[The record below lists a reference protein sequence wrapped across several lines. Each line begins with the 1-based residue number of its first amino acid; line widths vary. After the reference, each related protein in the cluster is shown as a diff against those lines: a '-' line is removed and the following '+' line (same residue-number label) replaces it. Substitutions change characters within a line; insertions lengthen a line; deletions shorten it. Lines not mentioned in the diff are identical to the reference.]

1 MPPHGQPHRRPRHPH
16 PLKLEPPTIP
26 RRQSKP
32 NLQPT
37 TKTAFRGKYDDRQ
50 NALTSK
56 IVEARTLLKSVQIP
70 YDFRVKISQ
79 ICSELNVDGIRG
91 DIVSGGKGAFLGP
104 PESVASRWVGGGE
117 GGRVGCWRGGG
128 VEQASGAKRSVV
140 RRGRDLSKPTDS
152 RAQPH
157 ARVTRMATKKQ
168 VTNRA
173 AKAIA
178 AFEGRGE
185 VAVEDIYR

>member
-91 DIVSGGKGAFLGP
+91 DIVSGRGRLFGVTPNAP
-104 PESVASRWVGGGE
+104 HWVDGGE
-117 GGRVGCWRGGG
+117 GGGSGLLERGGG
-128 VEQASGAKRSVV
+128 GKRGA
-140 RRGRDLSKPTDS
+140 
-152 RAQPH
+152 
-157 ARVTRMATKKQ
+157 
-168 VTNRA
+168 
-173 AKAIA
+173 
-178 AFEGRGE
+178 
-185 VAVEDIYR
+185 